1 MSEAVNNPQ
10 EIPAPAQDS
19 IGQTGSITAHT
30 TRGTIHCITIIG
42 QIEGHMEAP
51 AQTKTTKY
59 EHIIPQIT
67 AVEEME
73 DIDGLLV
80 LINTV
85 GGDVEAGLA
94 IAELIGRRAF
104 DWRAAGGRR
113 AEELYCR
120 VSRHDHPPGTDER
133 GGNCL
138 PHHL

>member
-1 MSEAVNNPQ
+1 MSEAANNPQ

-85 GGDVEAGLA
+85 GGRCV
-94 IAELIGRRAF
+94 
-104 DWRAAGGRR
+104 
-113 AEELYCR
+113 
-120 VSRHDHPPGTDER
+120 
-133 GGNCL
+133 
-138 PHHL
+138 